1 MNFDP
6 RAKEPRQPRNPVRD
20 GIDFRT
26 LPLDTLLDIQ
36 KVVVV
41 TSMSRDTI
49 KKKVAAQEFPHSIIQ
64 DKESLWEWGEVRRW
78 LHMIYGEDD
87 FA

>member
-1 MNFDP
+1 MKYD
-6 RAKEPRQPRNPVRD
+6 RYAEQPRQPRNPVRD

-49 KKKVAAQEFPHSIIQ
+49 RKKVAAQEFPHPIIQ
-64 DKESLWEWGEVRRW
+64 GKEPLWEWGEVRHW

>member
-1 MNFDP
+1 MNYD
-6 RAKEPRQPRNPVRD
+6 RYDEQPRQPRNPVRD
-20 GIDFRT
+20 GIDFRK

-41 TSMSRDTI
+41 TSMSRVTI
-49 KKKVAAQEFPHSIIQ
+49 RKKVAEGAFPLPMVE
-64 DKESLWEWGEVRRW
+64 DKEPLWEWGEVRRW
-78 LHMIYGEDD
+78 LQMIYGEDD